1 MVFCSKLFWSTV
13 RKNCSSDWEKLLK
26 FEAEHWEFAYNLRS
40 VEQLILTVK
49 GQYNFWNRMFLKSN
63 TLDLLELELELD
75 I

>member
-1 MVFCSKLFWSTV
+1 M

-26 FEAEHWEFAYNLRS
+26 FEAEDWEFAYNLRS

-49 GQYNFWNRMFLKSN
+49 DQVSTIFKTECFSSLIH
-63 TLDLLELELELD
+63 DLLELEFKLD